1 VPADLDAL
9 LEPLRS
15 RPERAG
21 VLTDFDGTLAP
32 IVDDPTMARPLP
44 DAVTA
49 LHRLA
54 AVYRRVAVISGRP
67 ASFLAEHLALH
78 DREPDPGR
86 QGLLAMGLYGLE
98 RAEGGHVTTDPRA
111 DEWRRVV
118 DEVAGRADASA
129 PPGLLVERKL
139 LSVTLHFRTAPD
151 TGDWAGHFAAEEE
164 ARTGLIVHPG
174 RRSVEL
180 RPPLPVD
187 KGTVVEGL
195 AQGLAAA
202 CFLGDDRGD
211 LPAFAVLDR
220 LAAEDGVAT
229 VKVGVRSEEAPAELL
244 EAADV
249 VVDGPEGALEV
260 LSRLG

>member
-1 VPADLDAL
+1 MPADLDAL

-15 RPERAG
+15 RPDRAG

-32 IVDDPTMARPLP
+32 IVDDPTLARPLP
-44 DAVTA
+44 AAVDA

-54 AVYRRVAVISGRP
+54 TVYRRVAVISGRP
-67 ASFLAEHLALH
+67 ASFLAEHLALGG
-78 DREPDPGR
+78 RPPDQGGE
-86 QGLLAMGLYGLE
+86 GLLAAGLYGLE
-98 RAEGGHVTTDPRA
+98 MADGDQVTTDPRA

-118 DEVAGRADASA
+118 EEVAGRADASA
-129 PPGLLVERKL
+129 PAGVLVERKVL
-139 LSVTLHFRTAPD
+139 TVVLHYRTAP
-151 TGDWAGHFAAEEE
+151 GDGAWADRYAADE
-164 ARTGLIVHPG
+164 ADRTGLVVHPG
-174 RRSVEL
+174 RMSVEL
-180 RPPLPVD
+180 RPPLAVD

-195 AQGLAAA
+195 TEGLAAA

-220 LAAEDGVAT
+220 LAAERGMAT
-229 VKVGVRSEEAPAELL
+229 VKVGVRSEEAPDELL

-249 VVDGPEGALEV
+249 VVEGPEGAVEV